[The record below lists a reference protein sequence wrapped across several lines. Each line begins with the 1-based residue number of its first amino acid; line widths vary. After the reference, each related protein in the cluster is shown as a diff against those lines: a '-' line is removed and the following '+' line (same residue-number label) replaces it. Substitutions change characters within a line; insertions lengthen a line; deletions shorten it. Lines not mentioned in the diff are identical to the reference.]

1 MGFIVKLV
9 LVLAV
14 VAGGVW
20 AWMTFHPSA
29 STQPPVAQVQNAP
42 PPAPSAPPRAPSDAV
57 SASGSSDAALQGNLN
72 TLDGQVQSAQTDSAS
87 MDSSFNDKP
96 VQQTE

>member
-20 AWMTFHPSA
+20 AWMTFHPA
-29 STQPPVAQVQNAP
+29 PAAQPVAQEVQTTP
-42 PPAPSAPPRAPSDAV
+42 PPAPPPPPPGPTDMV
-57 SASGSSDAALQGNLN
+57 SASGSSDADLQGDLG

-87 MDSSFNDKP
+87 VDSSFSDKP

>member
-20 AWMTFHPSA
+20 AWMTFHQSA
-29 STQPPVAQVQNAP
+29 PAQQPVTQVTEPTTPPPTTP
-42 PPAPSAPPRAPSDAV
+42 PPAPTDAV
-57 SASGSSDAALQGNLN
+57 SASGSSNADLQSDLN
-72 TLDGQVQSAQTDSAS
+72 TLDTQVQSAQDDSAS
-87 MDSSFNDKP
+87 VDNSFNDKP